1 MFDSYVGLNDLPDEI
16 LIIIFQK
23 LNNTE
28 LLYSLQGVNK
38 RLNKIIHD
46 PIFTTRLAFVKWLSH
61 NFIDLFSCDIIRDK
75 FCSEILPAIH
85 QNIKWLDLASPSM
98 KHVLHT
104 VEYPNLVTLAL
115 YNINEES
122 AQSLFTDKTLSSGI
136 FKNQITTLF
145 LAIDAD
151 DDDYN
156 AMLSSVNNIYNCIL
170 TVFHCLI
177 TLILFESSYI
187 NCVRLNLDCP
197 PISFRSSILRKLNIK
212 VQSFGDCLYLL
223 DGRFDQLHTF
233 IIDLLHIR
241 PSDELKN
248 QGDLPNLK
256 CLSLTCY
263 HGTLHYDELVLPL
276 LYRMSNLEQLGLY
289 LAVYGK
295 TIFIDGNNLKKDI
308 LNRLLRLNQ
317 FTFYISSTVSFYDE
331 MNLLSTE
338 DIQRTFVDL
347 VNSEVISYVDHFVES
362 KENHCHIYSYPFVMQ
377 YFDEISNNFPGGLF
391 NYVRVISLFDE
402 YPFEHEFFLQI
413 QKSFPF
419 VEHIFLTNHKSQK
432 YKQCYQPDH
441 QNLSLIKYSCLNE
454 LFIVNAHDD
463 YIEQFLIHNKTYLQN
478 NTVLHIKYESLERVT
493 HNFTRDITRINC
505 AKIIKLRLR
514 GEAKC
519 YIGAYL
525 IIVGVDVTGS
535 HIAAIEPYGTAS
547 YMPYLTS
554 GSGGYTSLSVIEDRF
569 KQDMNEDEAK
579 QLVRD
584 ALYASITTD
593 LYSGSKIN
601 MYVLTKEKLDKF
613 LPYETIAVRGDR
625 QTDSILEKG
634 VEVLS
639 TSVKKIEFDIVNEKV
654 KENDETME
662 LA

>member
-419 VEHIFLTNHKSQK
+419 VEHIF
-432 YKQCYQPDH
+432 
-441 QNLSLIKYSCLNE
+441 
-454 LFIVNAHDD
+454 
-463 YIEQFLIHNKTYLQN
+463 
-478 NTVLHIKYESLERVT
+478 
-493 HNFTRDITRINC
+493 
-505 AKIIKLRLR
+505 
-514 GEAKC
+514 
-519 YIGAYL
+519 
-525 IIVGVDVTGS
+525 
-535 HIAAIEPYGTAS
+535 
-547 YMPYLTS
+547 
-554 GSGGYTSLSVIEDRF
+554 
-569 KQDMNEDEAK
+569 
-579 QLVRD
+579 
-584 ALYASITTD
+584 
-593 LYSGSKIN
+593 
-601 MYVLTKEKLDKF
+601 
-613 LPYETIAVRGDR
+613 
-625 QTDSILEKG
+625 
-634 VEVLS
+634 
-639 TSVKKIEFDIVNEKV
+639 
-654 KENDETME
+654 
-662 LA
+662 